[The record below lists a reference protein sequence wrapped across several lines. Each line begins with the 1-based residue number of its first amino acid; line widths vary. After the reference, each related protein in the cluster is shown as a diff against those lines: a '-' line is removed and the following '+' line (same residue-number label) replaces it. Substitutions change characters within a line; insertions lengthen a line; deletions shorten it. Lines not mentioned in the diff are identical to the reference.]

1 MEASSRLLD
10 TTSGPGHPYPSVVT
24 NAADMRHMRTIC
36 NRLIAALALLALLAG
51 ACGSGDDSSVTDSAD
66 GDAGAA
72 DSGDDSDAGDSGATT
87 DSADSGESD
96 SSGGDSGP
104 CPEPGFVGSISRGA
118 NPDSGH
124 VDASFGTADVW
135 LDGVV
140 AYRLSDGA
148 HYTMYVSDHE
158 YVGDTR
164 DFDTIVAA
172 PGGTVATLS
181 LGVFEGMT
189 VDESFSPGDEGTIAV
204 VIIDSGGGAQS
215 FAGGASGTVTPIG
228 WNDDIVCFDI
238 DFTDDFQ
245 TVTGQIS
252 ALVVAGF

>member
-1 MEASSRLLD
+1 M
-10 TTSGPGHPYPSVVT
+10 
-24 NAADMRHMRTIC
+24 
-36 NRLIAALALLALLAG
+36 
-51 ACGSGDDSSVTDSAD
+51 
-66 GDAGAA
+66 
-72 DSGDDSDAGDSGATT
+72 AGDE
-87 DSADSGESD
+87 ADSGEASDASD
-96 SSGGDSGP
+96 SSDGGSGP
-104 CPEPGFVGSISRGA
+104 CPEPGFVGSISRTA
-118 NPDSGH
+118 NPDAGH
-124 VDASFGTADVW
+124 TDAAFETADVW

-140 AYRLSDGA
+140 AYRLAAGA

-181 LGVFEGMT
+181 LAVFEGMT
-189 VDESFSPGDEGTIAV
+189 TGQPFSPGDEGTLAV

-215 FAGGASGTVTPIG
+215 FAGGASGTVTPLG

-245 TVTGQIS
+245 TVSGQIS
-252 ALVVAGF
+252 APVVAGF